1 MGNGYLWSRL
11 VRCRSASREGGQGKT
26 QAEALRLDDVVPAN
40 TKVRDSNADRSSSSK
55 CVISGDVNESTV
67 YDVRRLD
74 AVKRFWRELESVYCK
89 FSGCKRCW
97 TWAGDT
103 SWKIDRQSS
112 MSCYLSPEVCLL
124 KADCRGCE
132 TEAFHSGKQLLE
144 AGAVKVRY
152 RFLTVKQGGQY
163 HKAPKT
169 ARSAVKKA
177 FLCWLCVNL
186 KKRRVWCTGN
196 IWLYNLTGNF
206 NCSHNS
212 QTSWRCRWCSWNM
225 TVRNLHLTVLW
236 KLCKACRLAL
246 GSDSQQNTVSQ
257 KCLKVGPLVKNVD
270 F

>member
-1 MGNGYLWSRL
+1 MGNGYLWSL

-67 YDVRRLD
+67 YDVQRLD
-74 AVKRFWRELESVYCK
+74 AVKRFGRELESVYCK

-163 HKAPKT
+163 HKAPET
-169 ARSAVKKA
+169 ARSAAKKA

-186 KKRRVWCTGN
+186 KKGE
-196 IWLYNLTGNF
+196 Y
-206 NCSHNS
+206 
-212 QTSWRCRWCSWNM
+212 
-225 TVRNLHLTVLW
+225 VL
-236 KLCKACRLAL
+236 ATF
-246 GSDSQQNTVSQ
+246 GI
-257 KCLKVGPLVKNVD
+257 
-270 F
+270 